1 MIWLPISL
9 SQMNIEQVIIKNLRK
24 LPLEKQQ
31 EVLSFTESLIP
42 KTSLPLP
49 DPTLAPEQRAA
60 KWMSWVQSHSSNNPP
75 LPDEALHRD
84 TMYED

>member
-1 MIWLPISL
+1 LIWLPISL

-31 EVLSFTESLIP
+31 EVLSFTESLTSKISLPSPDYSLTPQEKAQKWQQVIAKLP
-42 KTSLPLP
+42 KTS
-49 DPTLAPEQRAA
+49 A
-60 KWMSWVQSHSSNNPP
+60 N

>member
-1 MIWLPISL
+1 
-9 SQMNIEQVIIKNLRK
+9 MNIEQVIIKNLRK

-31 EVLSFTESLIP
+31 EVLSFTESLTSRISLLSPDYSLTPQEKAQKWQKVIAKLP
-42 KTSLPLP
+42 KTS
-49 DPTLAPEQRAA
+49 A
-60 KWMSWVQSHSSNNPP
+60 N

>member
-31 EVLSFTESLIP
+31 EVLSFTESLTSISLPSPDYSLTPQEKAQKWQKVIAKLP
-42 KTSLPLP
+42 KTS
-49 DPTLAPEQRAA
+49 A
-60 KWMSWVQSHSSNNPP
+60 N

>member
-31 EVLSFTESLIP
+31 EVLSFTESLTSRISLTSPDYSLTPQEKAQKWQKVIAKLP
-42 KTSLPLP
+42 KTS
-49 DPTLAPEQRAA
+49 A
-60 KWMSWVQSHSSNNPP
+60 N